1 MEYETEI
8 NVQIKWGALQHW
20 AAQQTTLHREV
31 EECNREHELDLASHN
46 EKTDVSYFLARM
58 KPKVCFVN
66 IQLNTNYKK
75 FL

>member
-46 EKTDVSYFLARM
+46 EKTDVYWSSILLGFILA
-58 KPKVCFVN
+58 
-66 IQLNTNYKK
+66 K
-75 FL
+75 FILFFS

>member
-20 AAQQTTLHREV
+20 AAQQTTLHREA

-46 EKTDVSYFLARM
+46 EKTDVY
-58 KPKVCFVN
+58 
-66 IQLNTNYKK
+66 
-75 FL
+75 

>member
-46 EKTDVSYFLARM
+46 EKTDVY
-58 KPKVCFVN
+58 
-66 IQLNTNYKK
+66 
-75 FL
+75 